1 MKKTDLRVIK
11 TQKVL
16 YETLIK
22 LLKTKSFEEIK
33 VSDICNEALI
43 NRSTFYAHYNDKYEL
58 LVDYIDNL
66 KTKLIEALNKN
77 ENIANSK
84 EYYLDLI
91 RLLLDH
97 IDEEKEIYQ
106 AILINNRN
114 SVMVDILLDVVTK
127 DLKMRLQED
136 NISTGGI
143 PSEIVSRFYL
153 GAVVCLG
160 IEWLNNSSK
169 YTKED
174 IINYL
179 EKLIPDN
186 TNFIINL

>member
-11 TQKVL
+11 TRKIL
-16 YETLIK
+16 YETLLS

-33 VSDICNEALI
+33 VSDICSKALV

-66 KTKLIEALNKN
+66 ENNLVETLEKN
-77 ENIANSK
+77 EHIANSK
-84 EYYLDLI
+84 EYYIELI

-97 IDEEKEIYQ
+97 IDLEKEIYQ
-106 AILINNRN
+106 SILLNNRN
-114 SVMVDILLDVVTK
+114 SIIIDILHDVVTK
-127 DLKMRLQED
+127 DLNKRLQEA
-136 NISTGGI
+136 NIATGDI
-143 PSEIVSRFYL
+143 PSEVISRFYL
-153 GAVVCLG
+153 GAVVSLG
-160 IEWLNNSSK
+160 LLWLNNSNK

-174 IINYL
+174 IISFL

-186 TNFIINL
+186 VSY